1 MLFSVA
7 TFPIGDG
14 PSLHKSV
21 AEVVEEIDTAGLHY
35 EVGPADTVIEGDWD
49 SVMPVLQRAEE
60 RLRAHHDRVFMIIT
74 VDDYAGVENRLHT
87 SVGEIERE
95 LHRTL
100 KH

>member
-21 AEVVEEIDTAGLHY
+21 AEVVDEIDAAGLHY
-35 EVGPADTVIEGDWD
+35 EVSPTDTVIEGDWD
-49 SVMPVLQRAEE
+49 SVMPVLQRAEK
-60 RLRAHHDRVFMIIT
+60 RLRAHHDRVFMLIT
-74 VDDYAGVENRLHT
+74 VDDYAGAENRLHMA
-87 SVGEIERE
+87 VGEVEQE